1 MDNPARII
9 ALVFSPGAIQPCIRI
24 LKGLN
29 VASREQGATFTLRMA
44 FSYFSGGVHVPNVYS
59 EQKISETQFLADLD
73 PQWVR
78 ARGDVVRLTGPA
90 PDPNSPVVCTVI
102 TGITDRAGNVV
113 SMGTAETTSHNAPA
127 R

>member
-9 ALVFSPGAIQPCIRI
+9 ALVFTPGAIQPCIRI

-29 VASREQGATFTLRMA
+29 VASRDQNATFSLRMA
-44 FSYFSGGVHVPNVYS
+44 FSYFSGGVHVPNVYYD
-59 EQKISETQFLADLD
+59 QQISSTQFLADLD

-90 PDPNSPVVCTVI
+90 PDPRSPVICTVLTSI
-102 TGITDRAGNVV
+102 VDARGNTVD
-113 SMGTAETTSHNAPA
+113 MGTAETTSFNAP
-127 R
+127 